1 MSFFI
6 SGYDTICIR
15 FICVPKIIACPFLQ
29 VVLPSGKDV
38 IEISPEFDE
47 ILKCPGMGVIVSG
60 VAPPESGFDF
70 YSRFFCPKLGIN
82 EVILLA
88 FCLIHQNALQT
99 SNSKH
104 LPLQCKDIPN

>member
-1 MSFFI
+1 MSFFV
-6 SGYDTICIR
+6 SGYDAICIR
-15 FICVPKIIACPFLQ
+15 LNVEFICVPKIIACPFLQ

-38 IEISPEFDE
+38 AEINPEFGE
-47 ILKCPGMGVIVSG
+47 ILKCPGRGVIVSG

-99 SNSKH
+99 SNSKY
-104 LPLQCKDIPN
+104 LPLQ